1 MASDYQ
7 GKASEIVFDTEGAT
21 EGYIL
26 RNTDV
31 ERDRPVERNYISPV
45 PSGQIQLYQAHGY
58 KLTQTKEW
66 Q

>member
-1 MASDYQ
+1 MAADYP
-7 GKASEIVFDTEGAT
+7 GKADEIVFEDPSYT

-26 RNTDV
+26 RNTQK

-45 PSGQIQLYQAHGY
+45 PTGQIQLYEAHGY